1 MIVFIQVVSKASKQM
16 LSSVPYVH
24 SPRQLQH
31 QDPAHCIQR
40 WLCSFIGTLCHTP
53 THLGHEL
60 HQDVQKEHDCKC
72 MDSRTSIRET
82 FQFAKKQ
89 LLLNTIQIYCS
100 YFYGTMLW
108 RWGGGQ
114 VLQVLEQ
121 LCQVVLGIIQEYTCV
136 FGWQSS
142 HMRGSIYS
150 TASITRYVKF
160 NRSLRSSPSKE
171 VAVVARIVGSD
182 AVGHIAP
189 LTQTNLE

>member
-1 MIVFIQVVSKASKQM
+1 MTRRIIKQ
-16 LSSVPYVH
+16 
-24 SPRQLQH
+24 
-31 QDPAHCIQR
+31 
-40 WLCSFIGTLCHTP
+40 
-53 THLGHEL
+53 E
-60 HQDVQKEHDCKC
+60 
-72 MDSRTSIRET
+72 
-82 FQFAKKQ
+82 
-89 LLLNTIQIYCS
+89 LLNTIQIYCS

-182 AVGHIAP
+182 AGGHI
-189 LTQTNLE
+189 LSKTIETQLKPRTIPMSMFCEVLHNLMDITGANRWRINIRLAEQNCSSESLSNWPISTHWVKAFA